1 MVTYLLKADLI
12 WLLLAG
18 LYLLFLR
25 HDTFFRW
32 KRFTLLGIYAAGWLI
47 PLTQLELWHPGNK
60 AVAELFINMGLIQVM
75 ATSADLLP
83 KKTVPAFIPWHG
95 EGAHDH

>member
-1 MVTYLLKADLI
+1 MVTYLLKANLI

-47 PLTQLELWHPGNK
+47 PLTQLELWH
-60 AVAELFINMGLIQVM
+60 
-75 ATSADLLP
+75 
-83 KKTVPAFIPWHG
+83 
-95 EGAHDH
+95 